1 MFKEWRGTKIFYPY
15 ILSAFLPPHPL
26 ILVNVEDIT
35 GCTNEAAKG
44 ADKAQRNLFF
54 FCFLFILCFVSVI
67 TSTNTSK
74 SSNDFMILIISFI
87 SSFKINKVNPALA
100 APFPLIFLS
109 NLFIAFEVKLL
120 TNPGELSLGKGTA
133 IC

>member
-54 FCFLFILCFVSVI
+54 FLFFVYFVFCF
-67 TSTNTSK
+67 
-74 SSNDFMILIISFI
+74 SNY
-87 SSFKINKVNPALA
+87 IN
-100 APFPLIFLS
+100 
-109 NLFIAFEVKLL
+109 
-120 TNPGELSLGKGTA
+120 
-133 IC
+133 